1 MNEQEYQQNQI
12 RERRPAKKSSWPK
25 TVGIITLIFGILGVL
40 KGLSAIASSFFGEMM
55 AKVSNLPP
63 EFYDKWKPFM
73 LGSGAVD
80 ILLGLL
86 LFAGSLV
93 LIFRKRFAMFVLVG
107 WALMKIVFGLV
118 GGVFNFIMQR
128 EQMPL
133 VIEQQ
138 RKAMEK
144 AGGASG
150 AAGAD
155 QVADMVGNA
164 TEILST
170 VMLFVGLAWLMVLPL
185 FILIWFIRPKIRREM
200 ADWGSEEG

>member
-1 MNEQEYQQNQI
+1 MNEQEYQQNQV
-12 RERRPAKKSSWPK
+12 RERRPAKMSSWPK

-40 KGLSAIASSFFGEMM
+40 KGLSTIASSFFGEMM

-73 LGSGAVD
+73 LGSGVVD

-93 LIFRKRFAMFVLVG
+93 LIFRKRFAMFVLMG

-164 TEILST
+164 TEIIST
-170 VMLFVGLAWLMVLPL
+170 VALFVGLAWLMVLPL

-200 ADWGSEEG
+200 ADWKNEG